1 MFCSLVFGQEM
12 LSSRY
17 EAESLKLLSDV
28 IASVADGRSKAVSS
42 AQTRPVNAEEPTVIP
57 RLKDM
62 C

>member
-28 IASVADGRSKAVSS
+28 IASVADGRSKA
-42 AQTRPVNAEEPTVIP
+42 QTRPVNAEEPTVIP